1 MDRFLRYRHL
11 HGDLGASTSPSSGGS
26 AQSAR
31 LVPQARRKAHHLR
44 TRQYPYQRRRSQ
56 ERLLSRKHARE
67 ERHPLVGDMPSLVA
81 DVLHR
86 HSQGERR
93 MMRIMTDAEIKTFD
107 RRIRRLRRNGRTR
120 DTLKAILM
128 DTSIGGFGMWEP
140 LADGKADAILK
151 YLHSPWK

>member
-1 MDRFLRYRHL
+1 
-11 HGDLGASTSPSSGGS
+11 
-26 AQSAR
+26 
-31 LVPQARRKAHHLR
+31 
-44 TRQYPYQRRRSQ
+44 
-56 ERLLSRKHARE
+56 
-67 ERHPLVGDMPSLVA
+67 
-81 DVLHR
+81 
-86 HSQGERR
+86 

-151 YLHSPWK
+151 YLHSSWKHGPARWP